1 MSPQP
6 DGMKIVAIVLLMI
19 MGLSLVT
26 DKVENVTASPLY
38 TPTSASRDQ
47 AKEPLASPAPGD
59 PAVFVAPYT
68 DYTLTQGLH
77 GYSYGHM
84 AIDLGAGK
92 GTEIL
97 SPIHGVVTEL
107 YIDEYG
113 NPTLVIENEYY
124 QVTLLHGA
132 FSVAIGEQLNAG
144 QTIGTESNLGYTTDL
159 QGRSCQGRDCG
170 YHTHLNVFDK
180 RLGANVNPL
189 ELIEK

>member
-38 TPTSASRDQ
+38 TPTSGSRDQ
-47 AKEPLASPAPGD
+47 ANEPLPSPTPGN
-59 PAVFVAPYT
+59 PAVFIAPYT

-92 GTEIL
+92 GAKIL
-97 SPIHGVVTEL
+97 SPINGVVTDV

-113 NPTLVIENEYY
+113 NPTLVIENAYY

-132 FSVAIGEQLNAG
+132 YSVVIGEQLNAG